1 MSRRRACARAL
12 FVLVS
17 WAWLSPLQPCWAQ
30 TPSLGSSAPVLMWQ
44 YGGCI
49 PGPYCNTGWYSSPV
63 VVDLDGD
70 GQQDVIWGSY
80 DVVAL
85 NGANGSLK
93 WRAPSGNRVWP
104 GIAVADLTGNG
115 TLEVIVGR
123 SSDQLTVYDRFGNV
137 VWTQNPFGTGELRT
151 LAVADLESD
160 GRLEILVGR
169 TGSNQTPQLTVF
181 EPNGTVR
188 PGWPVRHSGE
198 PGFGWGLYN
207 ENVAVADMNGDGFK
221 QVFSPTTGHADFFR
235 SGLAPG
241 THTLSIQVIGKNL
254 LSSDFWILIDAFD
267 VIP

>member
-1 MSRRRACARAL
+1 
-12 FVLVS
+12 
-17 WAWLSPLQPCWAQ
+17 
-30 TPSLGSSAPVLMWQ
+30 MWQ

-169 TGSNQTPQLTVF
+169 TGSDQTPQLTVF